1 MEKAAVASAALATA
15 LLAACSGL
23 DTKTASFATLAEAQP
38 AIERGWVPAGL
49 PPASF
54 ELHAAYAP
62 DGWQRWGI
70 VNFPPAQADALRAR
84 LQPAEISLAGLRN
97 DIPPRI
103 EWWPVQLRQEL
114 DMERI
119 GATGA
124 KAYRDSDGKLIWVV
138 NWPQGRAYYWSTR

>member
-1 MEKAAVASAALATA
+1 MEKAAVASAALAAA
-15 LLAACSGL
+15 LFAACSGL
-23 DTKTASFATLAEAQP
+23 DAKTASFATLAEAQP
-38 AIERGWVPAGL
+38 AIDRGWVPAGL
-49 PPASF
+49 PPASY
-54 ELHAAYAP
+54 ELRAAYVA

-84 LQPAEISLAGLRN
+84 LQSPEISLAGVRT

-114 DMERI
+114 DAERI

-124 KAYRDSDGKLIWVV
+124 KAYRDSDGNLIWVI
-138 NWPQGRAYYWSTR
+138 NWAQGRAYYWSTR